1 MRHEERAHREGSQ
14 STHTSE
20 LHEEAHRATAKLPLH
35 PCECASFSFHITG
48 VMDKYKTCVVETHT
62 GQTIVEPPERV
73 EALMSDSFLVAAK
86 LRAADSGSARAA
98 PASASGSQ
106 AEEKEPAPTPPPL
119 HTLVD
124 TARVAEAFGGEQMM
138 GTILKSFLTRA
149 DGTMKKLHAAMAA
162 GDITTLR
169 REAHS
174 LKGACGY
181 IASDRLMGSAKALQF
196 ACDALLAG
204 DAPDAPLENCFQSAI
219 TDFGFVCEAIRGII
233 GASQP

>member
-1 MRHEERAHREGSQ
+1 M
-14 STHTSE
+14 SE
-20 LHEEAHRATAKLPLH
+20 T
-35 PCECASFSFHITG
+35 
-48 VMDKYKTCVVETHT
+48 
-62 GQTIVEPPERV
+62 
-73 EALMSDSFLVAAK
+73 FLVAAK
-86 LRAADSGSARAA
+86 LRAADAGSAHAA
-98 PASASGSQ
+98 PTSASGSQ
-106 AEEKEPAPTPPPL
+106 AEEKEPAPSPPPL

-149 DGTMKKLHAAMAA
+149 DPTIKKLHTAMAA

-181 IASDRLMGSAKALQF
+181 IASDRLLGSAKALQF

-204 DAPDAPLENCFQSAI
+204 NTPETPLESCFQSAI

-233 GASQP
+233 GAPQL